1 MRSCFFVLFCA
12 AVARSCVA
20 SIAAAADGHRHRH
33 RHRHHHGHRRH
44 HHAAADTDGSIPESL
59 PLSLAHQ
66 QTALRHGANQQQ
78 ADTWA
83 HISDARRGQ
92 KRHVAASVDKKA
104 VNQAVDTKA
113 VDQRPIIT
121 GCLKECGYEEQACVT
136 QCQVCIEQNECR
148 ILGQCDPC
156 LKQAHDQM
164 ERAKKMDK
172 GILDLG
178 GVAMMRDGLM
188 AEMSSARLDAL
199 DRKRKLR
206 FAREGVLKMQREA
219 EWAAQER
226 HLTAKNLVE
235 ASQDLKRERQE
246 VTRWKLQN
254 EKKLKA
260 MRAKARE
267 HRQERQKAERKLS
280 AAKRKYNKAQ
290 RRLRIASDVNET
302 QPGSPS
308 PADEGEDG
316 DEEEEEVWRLARE
329 VEDRKQAV
337 KRAEDDVEKTSADGD
352 WLDRGLQRRV
362 KGSQSRARKS
372 REELLVSRARERV
385 SREHLDDAKKRYIA
399 AVQASRLADKAAED
413 SEIRLR
419 KAPVSPHPPPANTTD
434 DAKKDKPLHNLAPL
448 GCAGNPWLQL
458 LAFVT
463 LSVALGA

>member
-1 MRSCFFVLFCA
+1 M
-12 AVARSCVA
+12 
-20 SIAAAADGHRHRH
+20 
-33 RHRHHHGHRRH
+33 
-44 HHAAADTDGSIPESL
+44 PESKHV
-59 PLSLAHQ
+59 SFAHQ
-66 QTALRHGANQQQ
+66 QTALRHGAAQQH
-78 ADTWA
+78 AGTGA
-83 HISDARRGQ
+83 HISGDHAHNVGQ
-92 KRHVAASVDKKA
+92 KHNVATAVDTKA
-104 VNQAVDTKA
+104 VNQAVDSKKA

-164 ERAKKMDK
+164 EQAKKLDS

-206 FAREGVLKMQREA
+206 SAREGVLKMQREA
-219 EWAAQER
+219 EWAAEER

-235 ASQDLKRERQE
+235 ARQSLKSERQE

-267 HRQERQKAERKLS
+267 HRQERQKAERKLA
-280 AAKRKYNKAQ
+280 AAKRKEREAK

-302 QPGSPS
+302 QTGSPS

-316 DEEEEEVWRLARE
+316 DEEEVWRLARE
-329 VEDRKQAV
+329 VEDRQQAV
-337 KRAEDDVEKTSADGD
+337 QRAEGDVEKTSADGE

-399 AVQASRLADKAAED
+399 AVKASQFADKAAED

-419 KAPVSPHPPPANTTD
+419 KAPVSPQSTPANTTD
-434 DAKKDKPLHNLAPL
+434 DAKEDKPLHNAAPL
-448 GCAGNPWLQL
+448 GCAGNLWLQL

-463 LSVALGA
+463 LRVVLGA